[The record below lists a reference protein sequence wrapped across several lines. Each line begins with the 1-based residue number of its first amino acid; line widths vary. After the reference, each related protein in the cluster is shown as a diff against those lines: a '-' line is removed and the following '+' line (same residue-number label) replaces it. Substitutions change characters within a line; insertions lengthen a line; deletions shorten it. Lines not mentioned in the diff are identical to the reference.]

1 MAIFK
6 VQLGLCPAKILAQ
19 LELMLQVLPRHAR
32 SVPLAAFLSQLHLRA
47 RTAQLAMRQT
57 KQAVVAV
64 LRAREEPSPGIP
76 VVQRANCVR
85 LERTRTPRP
94 REPATNVIP
103 PKVNIAQRGAA
114 PVIYAKL
121 AISCTQ
127 STSQRNIQCTRQAT
141 KTKKNACYAR
151 KGVFGALR
159 VHPSA

>member
-57 KQAVVAV
+57 KQAVVAA

-76 VVQRANCVR
+76 VVQRANCVI
-85 LERTRTPRP
+85 LESTRTPRP
-94 REPATNVIP
+94 REPAIIVIP
-103 PKVNIAQRGAA
+103 PKVNIAQREAA
-114 PVIYAKL
+114 PVNYAEKG
-121 AISCTQ
+121 ISCTQ
-127 STSQRNIQCTRQAT
+127 NTQ
-141 KTKKNACYAR
+141 
-151 KGVFGALR
+151 
-159 VHPSA
+159 

>member
-57 KQAVVAV
+57 KQAVVAA

-76 VVQRANCVR
+76 VVQRANCVL
-85 LERTRTPRP
+85 LESTRTPRP
-94 REPATNVIP
+94 REPATIVIP

-114 PVIYAKL
+114 PVVYAKKG
-121 AISCTQ
+121 ISCTQ
-127 STSQRNIQCTRQAT
+127 NIQ
-141 KTKKNACYAR
+141 
-151 KGVFGALR
+151 
-159 VHPSA
+159 

>member
-32 SVPLAAFLSQLHLRA
+32 SVPLAAFLSQLHLRV

-76 VVQRANCVR
+76 VVQRANCVM
-85 LERTRTPRP
+85 LGRTRTPRP
-94 REPATNVIP
+94 REAAMIVIP
-103 PKVNIAQRGAA
+103 PKVNIAQREAA
-114 PVIYAKL
+114 PVNYAKKN
-121 AISCTQ
+121 ISCTQ
-127 STSQRNIQCTRQAT
+127 STSHRNTQ
-141 KTKKNACYAR
+141 
-151 KGVFGALR
+151 
-159 VHPSA
+159 

>member
-6 VQLGLCPAKILAQ
+6 VQLGLCPAKILAL

-76 VVQRANCVR
+76 VVQRANCVM

-94 REPATNVIP
+94 REAAMIVIP
-103 PKVNIAQRGAA
+103 PKVNIAQREAA
-114 PVIYAKL
+114 PVNYAKKN
-121 AISCTQ
+121 ISCTQ
-127 STSQRNIQCTRQAT
+127 STSHRNTQ
-141 KTKKNACYAR
+141 
-151 KGVFGALR
+151 
-159 VHPSA
+159 